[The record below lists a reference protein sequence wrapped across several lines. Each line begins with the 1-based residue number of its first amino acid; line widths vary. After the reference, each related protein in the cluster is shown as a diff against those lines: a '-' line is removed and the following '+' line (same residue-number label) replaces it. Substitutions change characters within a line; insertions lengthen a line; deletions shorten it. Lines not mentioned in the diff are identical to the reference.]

1 MKLYIIGNG
10 FDLYHGIK
18 SSFWNFKDYVEEN
31 HSDLYER
38 IEQFLGGDDFWSDF
52 ESYLGDID
60 EEEIRDRAETFL
72 MDYGAEDWSDAG
84 HHDYQYEISQITD
97 DICEG
102 ITSALLEW
110 IMQLTIAQ
118 TQNDAI
124 SLPVDALY
132 LTFNYTD
139 TLERLYRINSMN
151 IKYIHNKAVDN
162 SSILVYGHNRIKEPS
177 KTDAEIISD
186 INTAREEALTD
197 AEIQE
202 ILDDIHSGDDP
213 RVTEGEEI
221 IREYY
226 RTTYKPVNEIIE
238 RNQDFFNQL
247 SDFEEIYVLGHSL
260 NEIDLPYFKLIREK
274 VGGGITWN
282 VSYYCDEERTRHQSR
297 LYSIGVSETQM
308 NFIRISDLSIE
319 LKIDFTANAH

>member
-31 HSDLYER
+31 HSDLYEK

-60 EEEIRDRAETFL
+60 EEEIRDLAKTFL

-84 HHDYQYEISQITD
+84 HDDYQYEISQITD
-97 DICEG
+97 GICEG

-110 IMQLTIAQ
+110 IMQQTIAQ
-118 TQNDAI
+118 TQNDVI
-124 SLPVDALY
+124 SLPADALY

-139 TLERLYRINSMN
+139 TLERLYRINAEN
-151 IKYIHNKAVDN
+151 IKYIHNKAIDTGSVL
-162 SSILVYGHNRIKEPS
+162 IYGHNQIKESPQ
-177 KTDAEIISD
+177 TDAEIISH
-186 INTAREEALTD
+186 INTAKEEALTD
-197 AEIQE
+197 TEIQE

-238 RNQDFFNQL
+238 QNQDFFNRL

-260 NEIDLPYFKLIREK
+260 NEIDLPYFELIHEK
-274 VGGGITWN
+274 AGSDITWN
-282 VSYYCDEERTRHQSR
+282 VSYYRDEERTRHQSR
-297 LYSIGVSETQM
+297 LHSIGVSETQL

-319 LKIDFTANAH
+319 PKIDFAANVN